1 MRKVIRD
8 TLTKNGFTDLHEAV
22 DGKDAVEKY
31 FELQPD
37 LVLMDITMPNM
48 DGLEALKAIRAKDNK
63 ANVVM
68 CSAMGQEAMVVEAV
82 QAGIKDF
89 IVKPFK
95 EDRLMKTVNS
105 ILGNPDGS
113 GQCRKCFGPSVQFW
127 ASWCW
132 LSVYPLCCR
141 TGTGRRS
148 KPPGK
153 ADAYNFGPGGGG
165 KGSKAPPGPRGR
177 NVLFPGGDS
186 GEHHLSGKAHCRGG
200 RGLDGRR
207 RRRRRAKM
215 GFQEALHSVLEQRK
229 QQRRP

>member
-1 MRKVIRD
+1 MAKILIVDDAAFMRKVIRD

-68 CSAMGQEAMVVEAV
+68 CSAMVVEAV

-105 ILGNPDGS
+105 ILGNP
-113 GQCRKCFGPSVQFW
+113 
-127 ASWCW
+127 
-132 LSVYPLCCR
+132 
-141 TGTGRRS
+141 
-148 KPPGK
+148 
-153 ADAYNFGPGGGG
+153 
-165 KGSKAPPGPRGR
+165 
-177 NVLFPGGDS
+177 
-186 GEHHLSGKAHCRGG
+186 
-200 RGLDGRR
+200 
-207 RRRRRAKM
+207 
-215 GFQEALHSVLEQRK
+215 
-229 QQRRP
+229 